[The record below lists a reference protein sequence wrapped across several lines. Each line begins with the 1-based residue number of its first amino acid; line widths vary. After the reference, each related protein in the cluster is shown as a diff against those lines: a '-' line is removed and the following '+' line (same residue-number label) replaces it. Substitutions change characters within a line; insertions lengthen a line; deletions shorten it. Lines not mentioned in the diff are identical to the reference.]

1 MFIDPNELSEET
13 MDDLIDLTME
23 CFVQSLGFLND
34 IGDDMQLIKFIRHA
48 YETYE
53 LSVMVDI
60 PHPEWWPDH
69 DMYSDAENLDSSD
82 TCNANAQSAES
93 NAPYAEPNIQ
103 SVESSAPNVE
113 PQPQSTEPNAA
124 NSDLPED
131 FDTADL
137 SLNDFIELSVV
148 ATPPADENQ
157 DEDAEQVV
165 LASILLPNVY
175 LERLDQVSNDQMM
188 SSIELQ
194 WLPERNTLDD

>member
-93 NAPYAEPNIQ
+93 NAPYAETNIQ
-103 SVESSAPNVE
+103 SAKSCAPNVE
-113 PQPQSTEPNAA
+113 PKNQSAEPNAA

-165 LASILLPNVY
+165 LASILLPSVY

>member
-82 TCNANAQSAES
+82 TCNANAKSAES

>member
-82 TCNANAQSAES
+82 TCNANAQSSES
-93 NAPYAEPNIQ
+93 NAPYAETNIQ
-103 SVESSAPNVE
+103 SVESSATNVE
-113 PQPQSTEPNAA
+113 PQSTEPNAA

>member
-69 DMYSDAENLDSSD
+69 DMYSDTESIDSSD
-82 TCNANAQSAES
+82 NCEAKALSAAQEILDV
-93 NAPYAEPNIQ
+93 NTQ
-103 SVESSAPNVE
+103 SVEQN
-113 PQPQSTEPNAA
+113 TTT
-124 NSDLPED
+124 SDLPED

-148 ATPPADENQ
+148 ATPPAK
-157 DEDAEQVV
+157 EDQEEDSEQVV
-165 LASILLPNVY
+165 LASILLPSVY